1 LKTGLLMVAL
11 TGIEWVS
18 AQFGAAQPNLNCL
31 FSIELIPP
39 EAQLDLCGMPWCDR
53 GVTPAPQEVR

>member
-1 LKTGLLMVAL
+1 MVAL